1 MLYLPIQVL
10 SIIDTVPL
18 REILFLVYTLYTF
31 RESHWTIFKIFS
43 RDFTLYW
50 TGFVNPI
57 MIWKPET
64 IRELALN
71 RDFMAVGWV
80 GGGGGGGV
88 GALPGALDLPPP
100 LPPPPF
106 QPFWVLNPFY
116 ISEKLSLWHYYTISE
131 TSVGEF
137 QVSTD
142 IPIS

>member
-64 IRELALN
+64 TRELALN

-80 GGGGGGGV
+80 GGGGV
-88 GALPGALDLPPP
+88 GDCQVRSPGRPPP
-100 LPPPPF
+100 L

>member
-1 MLYLPIQVL
+1 MINPLRMLYLPIQVL

-18 REILFLVYTLYTF
+18 RKILFLVYTLYTF

-71 RDFMAVGWV
+71 RDFIAVWW
-80 GGGGGGGV
+80 GGGGGGGLGV
-88 GALPGALDLPPP
+88 CPVHWPS
-100 LPPPPF
+100 PPPP
-106 QPFWVLNPFY
+106 PPPPSNPFECLTLFTY
-116 ISEKLSLWHYYTISE
+116 QKNFLNDTIIL
-131 TSVGEF
+131 F
-137 QVSTD
+137 LKQV
-142 IPIS
+142 

>member
-80 GGGGGGGV
+80 GGGGV
-88 GALPGALDLPPP
+88 GDCQVRSTS

>member
-10 SIIDTVPL
+10 PITDTVPL
-18 REILFLVYTLYTF
+18 RKILFLVYTLYTF

-43 RDFTLYW
+43 RDFTLLYW

-57 MIWKPET
+57 MMWKPET

-71 RDFMAVGWV
+71 RDFIAVGC
-80 GGGGGGGV
+80 GGGGGGGGGGCQV
-88 GALPGALDLPPP
+88 RSTSPPPP
-100 LPPPPF
+100 L

>member
-80 GGGGGGGV
+80 GGGGV
-88 GALPGALDLPPP
+88 GDCQVHSTSL

-131 TSVGEF
+131 TSVSEF